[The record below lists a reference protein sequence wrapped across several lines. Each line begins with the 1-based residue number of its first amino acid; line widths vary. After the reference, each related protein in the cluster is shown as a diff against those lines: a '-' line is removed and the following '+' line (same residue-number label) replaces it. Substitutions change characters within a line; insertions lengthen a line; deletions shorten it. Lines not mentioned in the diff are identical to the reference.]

1 VPSLDPSG
9 PPATW
14 YLSPAHVPVDAN
26 PIRQK
31 LAEALA
37 QVAAEAHLPPPVR
50 DGRLDAF
57 ADDLARTTPYESEPA
72 FELVDFLLAYYGVPE
87 PEVELQ
93 FGRAD
98 PKHPEQFIEL
108 SRTTLETLL
117 REPAS
122 FRVGIGVFQGP
133 EELSVVLGLQRL
145 RFELKPV
152 PRALAPGLVARI
164 EGRLYAG
171 YREPQIVATLGDGT
185 VTDVKTHGTGGRFEA
200 AITCRADRR
209 GPLQIE
215 VAAESD
221 RGPVVLGNF
230 PIFCGVDPPVHSPT
244 LVLDVGSP
252 ADPEVVEKQLLTLV
266 NRDRT
271 ARGLPPVRL
280 DRRLTEVARAY
291 SREMAD
297 TGVVAHVSPR
307 SGRVD
312 DRLRR
317 ARIGVVLVGENVGR
331 DYSAAGAERGFMM
344 SPGHRSN
351 IIEPRMT
358 EVGIGVARG
367 RETGT
372 MVPLFITQI
381 FVAGLE

>member
-1 VPSLDPSG
+1 M
-9 PPATW
+9 
-14 YLSPAHVPVDAN
+14 SPARAPVDAN
-26 PIRQK
+26 PVRKQ

-37 QVAAEAHLPPPVR
+37 QVAAQAHLHPPGR
-50 DGRLDAF
+50 DARLDAF
-57 ADDLARTTPYESEPA
+57 ADDLARTTPYESEPS
-72 FELVDFLLAYYGVPE
+72 FELVDFLLGYYGVPE

-98 PKHPEQFIEL
+98 PRHPEQFIEL
-108 SRTTLETLL
+108 SRETIESLL
-117 REPAS
+117 REPTA

-133 EELSVVLGLQRL
+133 EYLSVVLGFQRL

-152 PRALAPGLVARI
+152 HRALAPGLVARI
-164 EGRLYAG
+164 EGRLFAG
-171 YREPQIVATLGDGT
+171 YRAPQVVATLSDGT
-185 VTDVKTHGTGGRFEA
+185 VTDVKVRATGNTFES
-200 AITCRADRR
+200 AISCRADRT
-209 GPLQIE
+209 GPLRVE
-215 VAAESD
+215 LAAESD
-221 RGPVVLGNF
+221 RGPEVLANF

-252 ADPEVVEKQLLTLV
+252 ADPEVVEKQILTLV

-271 ARGLPPVRL
+271 ARGLSPVRP

-291 SREMAD
+291 SREMAE
-297 TGVVAHVSPR
+297 TGAVAHVSPR
-307 SGRVD
+307 SGRID

-317 ARIGVVLVGENVGR
+317 ARIGVAMVGENVGR

-344 SPGHRSN
+344 SPGHRGN
-351 IIEPRMT
+351 IIDPRMT
-358 EVGIGVARG
+358 AVGIGVARG
-367 RETGT
+367 QAKGD